1 MCKYMMD
8 YVNGGHTIDEDGAEG
23 DGKILMDPAPQPL
36 LF

>member
-1 MCKYMMD
+1 MMD
-8 YVNGGHTIDEDGAEG
+8 YDNWVHTIDEDGADG